1 MTYHSEEVQQI
12 LQIALTQKKEK
23 EFSRE
28 QLIEI
33 ASELGISTEEL
44 QSAEEEWSI
53 QLTKGQR
60 QHMLNTHERKKFK
73 SHLTNFIAVNVFLV
87 LLNLVISPSYFW
99 AIFPLLGWGLSLF
112 FHGWKVYRKGSS

>member
-12 LQIALTQKKEK
+12 LQIALTHKQEK

-33 ASELGISTEEL
+33 ASELDISTEAL
-44 QSAEEEWSI
+44 QSAEQEWSI
-53 QLTKGQR
+53 QRTEAQR
-60 QHMLNTHERKKFK
+60 QHMLNTRQRKEFK
-73 SHLTNFIAVNVFLV
+73 SHLTNFIAVNIFLV
-87 LLNLVISPSYFW
+87 LLNLVISPLYFW

-112 FHGWKVYRKGSS
+112 FHGWKVYRNRS